1 MDRRELNHMF
11 DALAPAPGREKALL
25 DGLLRDGK
33 RRKTPMKNWKRI
45 AIGLA
50 AAVLLVGTA
59 AAAHYAGISIVDDR
73 EETGDIWLAGGIA
86 YYPVDELS
94 EEAKALAP
102 KDALSAGKAF
112 DSWQEM
118 EDFLGIDVMN
128 NPLLDKSPAKRYF
141 TMHTFQDGRSVEGCF
156 VLVTDSELTSF
167 EAKGCYEIGK
177 LDINV
182 DAYLYTDK
190 MEQLET
196 FTENF
201 IGYVFPDDT
210 QVSWES
216 YTTASGA
223 LAQVMEVQRSE
234 GHRNSCIG
242 AVSFNGIPIVVRV
255 HTDTGNTQEAR
266 EVLLQILD
274 NFQ

>member
-1 MDRRELNHMF
+1 MDRHELNRMF
-11 DALAPAPGREKALL
+11 DALTPAPGREEELL

-33 RRKTPMKNWKRI
+33 RRKNPVKNWKRI

-59 AAAHYAGISIVDDR
+59 AAAHYAGISIVDSR

-102 KDALSAGKAF
+102 KDTLSAGKAF
-112 DSWQEM
+112 DSWQEL
-118 EDFLGIDVMN
+118 EDFLGIDLMN
-128 NPLLDKSPAKRYF
+128 NPLLDKSPAKRYS
-141 TMHTFQDGRSVEGCF
+141 TMHTFENGRSVEGRF
-156 VLVTDSELTSF
+156 VLMADSGLTSF
-167 EAKGCYEIGK
+167 HAEGCYEIGEIN
-177 LDINV
+177 INV

-190 MEQLET
+190 MEQLGT

-210 QVSWES
+210 QVSWEG
-216 YTTASGA
+216 YTTAGGVE
-223 LAQVMEVQRSE
+223 AQVMEIQRPE
-234 GHRNSCIG
+234 GVRNSAVG
-242 AVSFNGIPIVVRV
+242 AVSFNGIPVVVRV
-255 HTDTGNTQEAR
+255 HTKGNTQEAR
-266 EVLLQILD
+266 QVLLQILD
-274 NFQ
+274 SFQ